1 VVVAV
6 VQTYLLLAVE
16 QVVLLDLAVVELE
29 KDLDQVVLEL
39 LTLVVAVVELNTI
52 LHLVVEEL
60 VVQV

>member
-1 VVVAV
+1 M
-6 VQTYLLLAVE
+6 YLLLAVE